1 MVVSYIRSDK
11 NFENL
16 TEQLK
21 IVGAYSEREHL
32 VIDKEMIDQTFGN
45 KRIVERTEVIEL
57 FRSLHDDTLLVYDAW
72 VLSANIE
79 DVTQM
84 MSCLLRNGVQIHFIK
99 SGIVIDRQSDTMVV
113 LGLID
118 QLRQSIQHEDKK
130 EVGRPKGSKSSSKFD
145 LFLEQIIGELKQGRN
160 VSDIARLL
168 NVSRSSLKDYVESR
182 ALKELVHGMT
192 LTRNNEDAEAMI
204 IGTIKC
210 PAVESMI
217 EENV

>member
-11 NFENL
+11 NFENVI
-16 TEQLK
+16 EQLK
-21 IVGAYSEREHL
+21 FIGAYSERENL
-32 VIDKEMIDQTFGN
+32 TIEKEMIDQTFQN
-45 KRIVERTEVIEL
+45 KRIIERSEVVEL
-57 FRSLHDDTLLVYDAW
+57 FRSLHNDTLLVYDTW
-72 VLSANIE
+72 VLSVNIE
-79 DVTQM
+79 DVIQM
-84 MSCLLRNGVQIHFIK
+84 MSCLLRNGVEIHFVK

-118 QLRQSIQHEDKK
+118 QLRQTIQNEDKK
-130 EVGRPKGSKSSSKFD
+130 EIGRPKGSKSSSKFD
-145 LFLEQIIGELKQGRN
+145 LFLEQIVGELRQGRN

-168 NVSRSSLKDYVESR
+168 SVSRSSLKDYVESR
-182 ALKELVHGMT
+182 ALKELVRGIT

-210 PAVESMI
+210 PIVQLMT

>member
-11 NFENL
+11 NFENVI
-16 TEQLK
+16 EQLK
-21 IVGAYSEREHL
+21 IIGAYCDREKL
-32 VIDKEMIDQTFGN
+32 VVDKEMIDQTFQN
-45 KRIVERTEVIEL
+45 KRIIQRNEVVEL
-57 FRSLHDDTLLVYDAW
+57 FRSLHNDTLLVYDTW
-72 VLSANIE
+72 VLSVNIE
-79 DVTQM
+79 DVIQM
-84 MSCLLRNGVQIHFIK
+84 MSCLLRNGVEIHFVK
-99 SGIVIDRQSDTMVV
+99 SEIVIDRQSDTMVV

-118 QLRQSIQHEDKK
+118 QLRQTIQNEEKK
-130 EVGRPKGSKSSSKFD
+130 EIGRPRGSKSSSKFD

-182 ALKELVHGMT
+182 ALKELVLGMT

-210 PAVESMI
+210 PVVQPMMEES
-217 EENV
+217 V